1 MGSCCLEPF
10 CGSLELLAK
19 QPSKLETVN
28 DLDRDLLERSLK
40 AESAHLGYGK
50 HDPALRKVAKAR
62 GHFPGDYAV
71 VTLLWL
77 DINSRNAL

>member
-1 MGSCCLEPF
+1 M
-10 CGSLELLAK
+10 
-19 QPSKLETVN
+19 
-28 DLDRDLLERSLK
+28 DRDLLERSLK